1 MSGNSGSK
9 QNKNN
14 NRNPTLRDHE
24 RMHGRSGHAI
34 HDKDVSATTGK
45 DDAIGQGGG
54 TSQSSSGGQTM
65 SRDSGHN

>member
-1 MSGNSGSK
+1 MAGNSNNK

-24 RMHGRSGHAI
+24 RLQGRSGHAI
-34 HDKDVSATTGK
+34 HEKGVLATNGTVTSDKGTGDMSSAG
-45 DDAIGQGGG
+45 GQG
-54 TSQSSSGGQTM
+54 M

>member
-1 MSGNSGSK
+1 MADNSGSK

-24 RMHGRSGHAI
+24 RQQGRSGHAI
-34 HDKDVSATTGK
+34 HAKGVSATTGK
-45 DDAIGQGGG
+45 DTRVDRGA
-54 TSQSSSGGQTM
+54 SDHVSSGGQSM

>member
-1 MSGNSGSK
+1 MADNSGSK

-24 RMHGRSGHAI
+24 RERGRSGHAI
-34 HDKDVSATTGK
+34 HAKGVSSTTDRDETIERGAS
-45 DDAIGQGGG
+45 DRNAGGRL
-54 TSQSSSGGQTM
+54 S

>member
-1 MSGNSGSK
+1 MADNSNSK

-24 RMHGRSGHAI
+24 RLTGRSGNAVHE
-34 HDKDVSATTGK
+34 KGVSATNGRV
-45 DDAIGQGGG
+45 DSIDRGAGEHI
-54 TSQSSSGGQTM
+54 SGGDRKS

>member
-1 MSGNSGSK
+1 MADNSNSK

-24 RMHGRSGHAI
+24 REGGRSGNAI
-34 HDKDVSATTGK
+34 HGKGVSSTMGRDETIERGAS
-45 DDAIGQGGG
+45 DRSAGGRK
-54 TSQSSSGGQTM
+54 S

>member
-1 MSGNSGSK
+1 MAGNSNNK

-24 RMHGRSGHAI
+24 RMKGRSGPAI
-34 HDKDVSATTGK
+34 HEKGVLATNGGDTSDMGADGTPSTG
-45 DDAIGQGGG
+45 GHG
-54 TSQSSSGGQTM
+54 M

>member
-1 MSGNSGSK
+1 MSGNSNNK

-24 RMHGRSGHAI
+24 RARGRSGHAI
-34 HDKDVSATTGK
+34 HAKGVSSTMSK
-45 DDAIGQGGG
+45 DDVIESGASSDIAGGG
-54 TSQSSSGGQTM
+54 REM

>member
-1 MSGNSGSK
+1 MSGTSNTK

-24 RMHGRSGHAI
+24 RQTGRSGHAI
-34 HDKDVSATTGK
+34 HAKGVSSTTGR
-45 DDAIGQGGG
+45 DEHIERGASGDISA
-54 TSQSSSGGQTM
+54 GGQKM

>member
-1 MSGNSGSK
+1 MAGNSNSK

-24 RMHGRSGHAI
+24 RETGRSGHAI
-34 HDKDVSATTGK
+34 HAKGVSSTMGR
-45 DDAIGQGGG
+45 DDSIDRGARDRIAGGDR
-54 TSQSSSGGQTM
+54 QS